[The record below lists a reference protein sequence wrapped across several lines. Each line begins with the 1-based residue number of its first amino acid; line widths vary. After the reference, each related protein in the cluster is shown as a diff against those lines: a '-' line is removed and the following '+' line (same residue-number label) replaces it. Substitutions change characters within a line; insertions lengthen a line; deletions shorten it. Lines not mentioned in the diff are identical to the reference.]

1 MMFSSS
7 RSSED
12 PLHHR
17 ESFLSIYPL
26 GVSIKDPVGVL
37 KYHYGD
43 GSIPDGGV
51 PPVALSL
58 VVVSPN
64 GDTTYSFLDRTK
76 ELHSVDNRVAGPLY
90 SDDQARILYENAVG
104 TIARLRVSRNASYK
118 GQPNGPAVKTE
129 RAKLIAEQNQTFYLM
144 VAHRMDSVSVPVVVD
159 IFWRKNKDSSWQSIW
174 CTMSDDGIEVRSEF
188 EVPPEFEGHAEQLTK
203 NQKATLQLWFKIF
216 LAELDRRDPDS
227 LDLREGQEPIN
238 ISTTNR

>member
-1 MMFSSS
+1 
-7 RSSED
+7 
-12 PLHHR
+12 
-17 ESFLSIYPL
+17 
-26 GVSIKDPVGVL
+26 
-37 KYHYGD
+37 
-43 GSIPDGGV
+43 
-51 PPVALSL
+51 
-58 VVVSPN
+58 
-64 GDTTYSFLDRTK
+64 
-76 ELHSVDNRVAGPLY
+76 
-90 SDDQARILYENAVG
+90 
-104 TIARLRVSRNASYK
+104 
-118 GQPNGPAVKTE
+118 
-129 RAKLIAEQNQTFYLM
+129 M

-238 ISTTNR
+238 ISTTNQ